1 MQHSTGKTMNRP
13 DAIDH
18 FLLSLDDEREELDV
32 REFGTDY
39 DAALAAYSAAE
50 LADAEGGLDIV
61 LISAD
66 SLATIEQTHS
76 SYFNDVR
83 GGLEELLADAASR

>member
-1 MQHSTGKTMNRP
+1 MSP
-13 DAIDH
+13 DEIQH
-18 FLLSLDDEREELDV
+18 FLITLDPTGNTEV

-39 DAALAAYSAAE
+39 VAAQTAYAE
-50 LADAEGGLDIV
+50 AERSDVKGLLDIV

-76 SYFNDVR
+76 SYFKGTVDQ
-83 GGLEELLADAASR
+83 LQELLASATPR

>member
-1 MQHSTGKTMNRP
+1 MSP
-13 DAIDH
+13 DEIKH
-18 FLLSLDDEREELDV
+18 FLITLDPAGQTEV

-39 DAALAAYSAAE
+39 EAAQIAYAEAERSDAAGL
-50 LADAEGGLDIV
+50 LDIV

-76 SYFNDVR
+76 SYFA
-83 GGLEELLADAASR
+83 GGADQLQDLLAAAGR

>member
-1 MQHSTGKTMNRP
+1 MSP
-13 DAIDH
+13 DEIKH
-18 FLLSLDDEREELDV
+18 FLITLHPVAGETEV

-39 DAALAAYSAAE
+39 EAAQAAYAE
-50 LADAEGGLDIV
+50 AERSDTKGMLDIV

-76 SYFNDVR
+76 SYFTGNAGQLRD
-83 GGLEELLADAASR
+83 LLAAADA

>member
-1 MQHSTGKTMNRP
+1 MSPDEIKHFLITLDPAGKT
-13 DAIDH
+13 
-18 FLLSLDDEREELDV
+18 DV

-39 DAALAAYSAAE
+39 AAAQTAYAE
-50 LADAEGGLDIV
+50 AERSDTEGLLDIV

-76 SYFNDVR
+76 SYFA
-83 GGLEELLADAASR
+83 GGAKQLQDLLAAAGA